1 MAGFEATTSAQ
12 PGRVVVTLVGEC
24 DQAVR
29 EEFVAVLLTAVD
41 GAPAVVVDL
50 ARLDFLDS
58 SGLHGLITAHHAARA
73 RGGRVSV
80 VNASGVVANV
90 LDITGVGE
98 LLRPPAD
105 GVDGSADGTA
115 TRGGDL
121 RDEGLA

>member
-1 MAGFEATTSAQ
+1 MVSFEAVTSAEA
-12 PGRVVVTLVGEC
+12 GRVMVALVGEC

-29 EEFVAVLLTAVD
+29 DEVVAVLLAAVE
-41 GAPAVVVDL
+41 GAPVVVVDL
-50 ARLDFLDS
+50 ARLEFLDS

-90 LDITGVGE
+90 LDLTGVGE

-105 GVDGSADGTA
+105 GAAADG
-115 TRGGDL
+115 DV